1 MRIDFNQSSWVNQNS
16 TTMEDWRSLM
26 INTSVTIIVRDTSS
40 SRHSAPGSKPRRIT
54 GAYLVVSDL
63 RSETKI
69 SRFEFDC

>member
-1 MRIDFNQSSWVNQNS
+1 
-16 TTMEDWRSLM
+16 M

-40 SRHSAPGSKPRRIT
+40 SRHSAPASKPRRVK